1 MKKGGTGGQ
10 IEKHHIKEEILLL
23 SYSQLRTSTSLLSSL
38 CPAPIL
44 LHLFTLSGLF
54 CLLPFSA
61 VDRCE
66 ERTPSFFMAD
76 IIKSIRRFLPLSSL
90 PLPLF
95 ALYPL
100 CTRPLSLRERWLF
113 FLIAI
118 LIIINQLTAGHERGP
133 LSVLSFPF
141 CILHSLILSPAP
153 ILNH

>member
-1 MKKGGTGGQ
+1 M
-10 IEKHHIKEEILLL
+10 
-23 SYSQLRTSTSLLSSL
+23 LSSSR
-38 CPAPIL
+38 PAPIL

-54 CLLPFSA
+54 RLLPLSP

-66 ERTPSFFMAD
+66 ERMPSFFMAG
-76 IIKSIRRFLPLSSL
+76 IIKWIRRFSPLQPL

-95 ALYPL
+95 ALYPFFT
-100 CTRPLSLRERWLF
+100 CPLSLRERWLF

-118 LIIINQLTAGHERGP
+118 LIIINQLAAGHERGP

-153 ILNH
+153 ILNHGLLSLSHHTFPVICLLHCLLL